1 MFISPSVILQ
11 NIPTFLWQQDKTATA
26 IYILGSKTGSEV
38 GVCFWKLHPMHP
50 SFMVVFK
57 YQTDRDFWCKS
68 SLRLKELEYQ
78 GVSVSL
84 AWYSRDNNTVYSESE
99 GKTLCEKQSKKR
111 SNSSS
116 LPTKGTFSYGGDDN
130 IELTMLDSRGLDASI
145 EKQLTQSFSV
155 TTGPFQSKTPVT
167 LNGEDSSAES
177 RISEPV
183 IKILKRTESGSRA
196 VKIGNND
203 EITTLD
209 ISEHGSSTSERL
221 SFQPSTVVVTHP
233 YQPEAPFTQDG
244 ANFRTQSRPTETV
257 IKIMKRTESDTIMPP
272 NEHSK
277 PKIEQKSLQ
286 QREQEYAEARQ
297 RILGGGDVSIP
308 TKPMT

>member
-1 MFISPSVILQ
+1 M
-11 NIPTFLWQQDKTATA
+11 
-26 IYILGSKTGSEV
+26 
-38 GVCFWKLHPMHP
+38 
-50 SFMVVFK
+50 
-57 YQTDRDFWCKS
+57 
-68 SLRLKELEYQ
+68 
-78 GVSVSL
+78 
-84 AWYSRDNNTVYSESE
+84 
-99 GKTLCEKQSKKR
+99 
-111 SNSSS
+111 
-116 LPTKGTFSYGGDDN
+116 
-130 IELTMLDSRGLDASI
+130 
-145 EKQLTQSFSV
+145 

-203 EITTLD
+203 ELTTLD

-257 IKIMKRTESDTIMPP
+257 IKIMKRTESDMIMPT
-272 NEHSK
+272 NDYSK
-277 PKIEQKSLQ
+277 PKEQKSLQ

-297 RILGGGDVSIP
+297 RILGGGDVINP
-308 TKPMT
+308 TKL